1 MTPKQTG
8 LNKVGTLT
16 CLLAPLHV
24 ARLVPARGASIDG
37 RHPGAAPSLRKLL
50 IAEPIRN
57 PSDVLRGRARS
68 ANRDGA
74 LEGSNSG
81 CGHSG
86 GRLRSLCCRAHSTN
100 GLHWRARSAA
110 GVGATERRLPFQ
122 DARSLQASLLRF
134 GKPSR
139 SSTTSRRSWR
149 FRLDRREDRGR
160 AVGPCK
166 RVAIGGVALK
176 GRDERCVKASL
187 SGREAARAL
196 ECVVEAGRQ
205 ARITPTTSEVGLSSM
220 GRVSNR

>member
-81 CGHSG
+81 CGQRTQPMDSIGEPGLQPASAQRKGDCRSRTPGPCRPACCGSENHPG
-86 GRLRSLCCRAHSTN
+86 PAPLADGRGASDSTGARTGVEPWGHASASRLAALRSR
-100 GLHWRARSAA
+100 
-110 GVGATERRLPFQ
+110 GAT
-122 DARSLQASLLRF
+122 
-134 GKPSR
+134 
-139 SSTTSRRSWR
+139 
-149 FRLDRREDRGR
+149 
-160 AVGPCK
+160 
-166 RVAIGGVALK
+166 
-176 GRDERCVKASL
+176 
-187 SGREAARAL
+187 SGA
-196 ECVVEAGRQ
+196 
-205 ARITPTTSEVGLSSM
+205 
-220 GRVSNR
+220 